1 MMPPPLLILATPV
14 YRGSVA
20 MSSVTRAFRSTHYG
34 DERQDQHTLNTMGV
48 VDPDQMS
55 I

>member
-1 MMPPPLLILATPV
+1 MLPPQLLILATPV

-20 MSSVTRAFRSTHYG
+20 MRSVTRDFRSTYYGNERHY
-34 DERQDQHTLNTMGV
+34 QHTTNTMGV